1 VTGTHKKG
9 FAFGSLAVLFAGF
22 IAAVIASNSLLSGI
36 RFDLTENK
44 LYTLSEGTR
53 SMLNGL
59 EEPINLYFFFS
70 EESAEDIQILRDYAS
85 RVAEVLAEFAV
96 ASNGNLRLQIID
108 PVPFSPEEDRASSF
122 GLTNLALGTGSD
134 SVYFGLAA
142 TNLIGDEAVIDLF
155 DPDEE
160 VSLEYDLARLV
171 YSLATPNK
179 PVVGLLSGVPMS
191 GGFDPQTQQLQ
202 QPWVINQHIQQLFEV
217 RTLSADISAI
227 DADVSLLWIVHPVN
241 LPEAALYAI
250 DQFILGGGRALIF
263 VDPLAEAAASADPTG
278 MGASTSSNL
287 APLFEAWG
295 LEFDETRVVA
305 DNLYAL
311 NVASGGRAVRHVGIL
326 GLGPDAMAQDE
337 IISAG
342 LGSINLSATGSLG
355 LSADAQITLV
365 PLLESSTDSTLLPAA
380 QFQFLSDPSTLL
392 DSFLP
397 DSAAYVIAARIEGP
411 LRSAFPDGPPAGD
424 DPIALDALTTHS
436 SESLQSNVVVVADVD
451 MLSDRLWVQMQ
462 RSLFGQQIASPIANN
477 HDFVA
482 NAVANLAG
490 SEDLIGLKSR
500 QTFDRPFDR
509 VQALRREADA
519 RLRATEQ
526 RLEAELAETERRLG
540 ELQSAREDQGSLLMN
555 EEQQA
560 ELERFQQEQL
570 RIRQELR
577 DVQRGL
583 NSSIENLGTA
593 LKLINIVVFPL
604 GLALAALAGYLVR
617 RPRKQAAAK

>member
-1 VTGTHKKG
+1 
-9 FAFGSLAVLFAGF
+9 
-22 IAAVIASNSLLSGI
+22 
-36 RFDLTENK
+36 
-44 LYTLSEGTR
+44 
-53 SMLNGL
+53 
-59 EEPINLYFFFS
+59 
-70 EESAEDIQILRDYAS
+70 
-85 RVAEVLAEFAV
+85 
-96 ASNGNLRLQIID
+96 
-108 PVPFSPEEDRASSF
+108 
-122 GLTNLALGTGSD
+122 
-134 SVYFGLAA
+134 
-142 TNLIGDEAVIDLF
+142 
-155 DPDEE
+155 
-160 VSLEYDLARLV
+160 
-171 YSLATPNK
+171 
-179 PVVGLLSGVPMS
+179 
-191 GGFDPQTQQLQ
+191 
-202 QPWVINQHIQQLFEV
+202 
-217 RTLSADISAI
+217 
-227 DADVSLLWIVHPVN
+227 
-241 LPEAALYAI
+241 
-250 DQFILGGGRALIF
+250 
-263 VDPLAEAAASADPTG
+263 
-278 MGASTSSNL
+278 
-287 APLFEAWG
+287 
-295 LEFDETRVVA
+295 
-305 DNLYAL
+305 
-311 NVASGGRAVRHVGIL
+311 
-326 GLGPDAMAQDE
+326 
-337 IISAG
+337 
-342 LGSINLSATGSLG
+342 
-355 LSADAQITLV
+355 
-365 PLLESSTDSTLLPAA
+365 
-380 QFQFLSDPSTLL
+380 
-392 DSFLP
+392 
-397 DSAAYVIAARIEGP
+397 VIAARIEGP

>member
-1 VTGTHKKG
+1 M
-9 FAFGSLAVLFAGF
+9 LA
-22 IAAVIASNSLLSGI
+22 
-36 RFDLTENK
+36 
-44 LYTLSEGTR
+44 
-53 SMLNGL
+53 GL

-85 RVAEVLAEFAV
+85 RVAEVLDEFAV

-122 GLTNLALGTGSD
+122 GLTNLALATGSD

-142 TNLIGDEAVIDLF
+142 TNLIGDEAVIELF

-160 VSLEYDLARLV
+160 VSLEYDLARLI

-217 RTLSADISAI
+217 RTLSADSSAI

-241 LPEAALYAI
+241 LPEATLYTI

-263 VDPLAEAAASADPTG
+263 VDPLAEAAAAADPTG
-278 MGASTSSNL
+278 MGASSSSSL
-287 APLFEAWG
+287 APLFDAWG

-355 LSADAQITLV
+355 LSDDAQISLV
-365 PLLESSTDSTLLPAA
+365 PLLQSSTDSTLMPAV
-380 QFQFLSDPSTLL
+380 QFQFLSDPATLL
-392 DSFLP
+392 DTFLP
-397 DSAAYVIAARIEGP
+397 DSEAYVIAARIEGP

-424 DPIALDALTTHS
+424 DAITLDALTTHL

-482 NAVANLAG
+482 NAIANLAG

-519 RLRATEQ
+519 RLRSTEQ

-560 ELERFQQEQL
+560 ELERFQQEQRRL
-570 RIRQELR
+570 RQELR

-583 NSSIENLGTA
+583 NSSIEGLGTA